1 MTSKGQIRSKANKN
15 LVLGAKPGS
24 LNEFESGGQI
34 YLVYKAQDDPGTD
47 LTFDLLTPIDW
58 HHKLKKTFYQYIDLA
73 QSEFQALITF
83 KL

>member
-47 LTFDLLTPIDW
+47 FRNLELNSNTSKGILSI
-58 HHKLKKTFYQYIDLA
+58 
-73 QSEFQALITF
+73 SLIKANSSF
-83 KL
+83 KRAATSV